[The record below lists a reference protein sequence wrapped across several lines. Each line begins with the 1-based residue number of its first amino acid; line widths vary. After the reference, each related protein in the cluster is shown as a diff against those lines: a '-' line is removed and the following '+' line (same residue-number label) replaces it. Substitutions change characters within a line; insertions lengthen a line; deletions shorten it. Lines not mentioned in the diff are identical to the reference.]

1 MKKPLI
7 SVIMGVYNQWDIDAL
22 KRAVNSVLTQTNQD
36 FEFIIWNDGSEQ
48 WVSDELRKLCVLD
61 KRIILAGRDENRG
74 LAFSLNECIKLAGG
88 KFIARMDADDE
99 CLPERFARQ
108 VDFLEKN
115 KGYAWCGCCAE
126 LFDEKGVWGYR
137 RMPEIPDVKDYYRFS
152 PYIHPS
158 VMFRREVFD
167 KNTGYL
173 EEEETYKCEDYEI
186 FMRLMQKG
194 LKGYNIQEP
203 LFKYHESYSSY
214 RLRKPCYRV
223 SEAKVRF
230 INYRKMGILFPFG
243 WLYVLRPLIGCIVPG
258 FVIGV
263 CKRAEGRIARAE
275 RGSLYGD
282 RNDTGEKIIDVSE
295 LRVGDSLIRPKLGRM
310 S

>member
-1 MKKPLI
+1 MRKPLI
-7 SVIMGVYNQWDIDAL
+7 SVIMGVYNQWDIEAL
-22 KRAVNSVLTQTNQD
+22 KRAVNSVLAQTASD
-36 FEFIIWNDGSEQ
+36 FEFIIWDDGSEQ

-61 KRIILAGRDENRG
+61 KRIILAGRDENKG
-74 LAFSLNECIKLAGG
+74 LAFSLNECIKLAKG
-88 KFIARMDADDE
+88 KYIARMDADDE
-99 CLPERFARQ
+99 CLPERFAKQ
-108 VDFLEKN
+108 VEFLEAN
-115 KGYAWCGCCAE
+115 TEYSWCGTCAE

-137 RMPEIPDVKDYYRFS
+137 HMPEVPNAKDYYRYS

-186 FMRLMQKG
+186 FMRLIQKG

-203 LFKYHESYSSY
+203 LFRYHESYDSY
-214 RLRKPCYRV
+214 RCRKPCYRV

-230 INYRKMGILFPFG
+230 ENYRKMGILFPFG
-243 WLYVLRPLIGCIVPG
+243 WICVLRPLLGCIVPG
-258 FVIGV
+258 FIIGL
-263 CKRAEGRIARAE
+263 CKRTEGRIARAE
-275 RGSLYGD
+275 RENIND
-282 RNDTGEKIIDVSE
+282 RFDTEEKIIEVSE
-295 LRVGDSLIRPKLGRM
+295 LRVGDSLIRPKYGRL

>member
-1 MKKPLI
+1 MRKPLI
-7 SVIMGVYNQWDIDAL
+7 SVIMGVYNQWDIEAL
-22 KRAVNSVLTQTNQD
+22 KRAVNSVLAQTASD
-36 FEFIIWNDGSEQ
+36 FEFIIWDDGSEQ

-61 KRIILAGRDENRG
+61 KRIILAGRDENKG
-74 LAFSLNECIKLAGG
+74 LAFSLNECIKLAKG
-88 KFIARMDADDE
+88 KYIARMDADDE
-99 CLPERFARQ
+99 CLPERFAKQ
-108 VDFLEKN
+108 VEFLEAN
-115 KGYAWCGCCAE
+115 TEYSWCGTCAE

-137 RMPEIPDVKDYYRFS
+137 HMPEVPNAKDYYRYS

-186 FMRLMQKG
+186 FMRLIQKG

-203 LFKYHESYSSY
+203 LFRYHESYDSY
-214 RLRKPCYRV
+214 RCRKPCYRV

-230 INYRKMGILFPFG
+230 ENYRKMGILFPFG
-243 WLYVLRPLIGCIVPG
+243 WICVLRPLVGCIVPG
-258 FVIGV
+258 FIIGL
-263 CKRAEGRIARAE
+263 CKRTEGRIARAE
-275 RGSLYGD
+275 RENIND
-282 RNDTGEKIIDVSE
+282 RFDTEEKIIEVSE
-295 LRVGDSLIRPKLGRM
+295 LRVGDSLIRPKYGRL

>member
-1 MKKPLI
+1 MNKPMI

-22 KRAVNSVLTQTNQD
+22 KRAVNSVLAQTNPD

-61 KRIILAGRDENRG
+61 KRIVLAGRDENRG
-74 LAFSLNECIKLAGG
+74 LANSLNECIKLAKGE
-88 KFIARMDADDE
+88 FIARMDADDE
-99 CLPERFARQ
+99 CLPERFSKQ
-108 VDFLEKN
+108 VDFLNEN
-115 KGYAWCGCCAE
+115 PEYSWCGTCAE
-126 LFDEKGVWGYR
+126 LFDDNGVWGYR
-137 RMPEIPDVKDYYRFS
+137 SMPEFPEVKDYYRYS

-167 KNTGYL
+167 KDTGYL

-203 LFKYHESYSSY
+203 LFRYHESYASY
-214 RLRKPCYRV
+214 NLRKPCYRV

-230 INYRKMGILFPFG
+230 VNFCKMGILFPFG
-243 WLYVLRPLIGCIVPG
+243 WMYVLRPLIGCLVPG
-258 FVIGV
+258 FVIGLL
-263 CKRAEGRIARAE
+263 KRTEGRLARAE
-275 RGSLYGD
+275 RESINGD
-282 RNDTGEKIIDVSE
+282 RFDTEEKIIEVPE
-295 LRVGDSLIRPKLGRM
+295 LRVGDSLVRAKYGRL

>member
-1 MKKPLI
+1 MRKPLI
-7 SVIMGVYNQWDIDAL
+7 SVIMGVYNQWDIEAL
-22 KRAVNSVLTQTNQD
+22 KRAVNSVLAQSRPD

-48 WVSDELRKLCVLD
+48 WVADELRKLCVLD
-61 KRIILAGRDENRG
+61 KRIILAGRDENKG
-74 LAFSLNECIKLAGG
+74 LAFSLNECIKLARG
-88 KFIARMDADDE
+88 KYIARMDADDE
-99 CLPERFARQ
+99 CLPTRFAKQ
-108 VDFLEKN
+108 VEFLDSNPE
-115 KGYAWCGCCAE
+115 YAWCGTCAE

-137 RMPEIPDVKDYYRFS
+137 HMPENPGVKDYYRYS

-158 VMFRREVFD
+158 VMFRRDVFD

-203 LFKYHESYSSY
+203 LFRYHESYASY

-230 INYRKMGILFPFG
+230 VNYRKMGILFPFG
-243 WLYVLRPLIGCIVPG
+243 WIYVLRPLVGCVLPG
-258 FVIGV
+258 FVIGL
-263 CKRAEGRIARAE
+263 CKRTEGRIARAE
-275 RGSLYGD
+275 RESLSG
-282 RNDTGEKIIDVSE
+282 RFDTEEKIIDVSE
-295 LRVGDSLIRPKLGRM
+295 LRVGDTLIRPKYGRL